1 MGTSL
6 TGLTPSTTYD
16 ALIKVGDNGP
26 LSATAKV
33 LSDGL
38 GNDSI
43 LALSTSAV
51 GIGTNTPVVELH
63 VETSKTGITAM
74 SNVISTFRSQAPGRD
89 IGIQFSDGTNQ
100 AYIGALSGAF
110 YIGTGGAIERMCI
123 TSAGNV
129 GIGTSNLGGK
139 FQVKVATDANIAF
152 NEVGGV
158 SRISCFDDAIAV
170 SKPLIISGESIRF
183 TPGGTEIARFTSN
196 GLTFNGDTAAA
207 NALDDYEEGTW
218 TPGFTLDSGSVSA
231 FTSSGSYT
239 KIGRQVSVTM
249 TITFTTTLLATINE
263 ITGLPFTAQNL
274 PQNAVGAVRES
285 ANAGTLWQW
294 RVNANS
300 TQGLLR
306 KYDNTQV
313 LTNGDT
319 FIGTLTYFV

>member
-16 ALIKVGDNGP
+16 ALIKVGDNGA
-26 LSATAKV
+26 LSATAKY

-38 GNDSI
+38 GNDST
-43 LALSTSAV
+43 LALSTTSV
-51 GIGTNTPVVELH
+51 GIGTASP
-63 VETSKTGITAM
+63 TSGRLQVKGVGSTDAT
-74 SNVISTFRSQAPGRD
+74 NVIFTDNS
-89 IGIQFSDGTNQ
+89 
-100 AYIGALSGAF
+100 SGAATF
-110 YIGTGGAIERMCI
+110 AIRDNGNVFML
-123 TSAGNV
+123 GNV
-129 GIGTSNLGGK
+129 GIGTSSPTQKLTVYRNDSGNVNALIENAFINQGNLIQFNQNTTSGTVTAYIGHGGDASGD
-139 FQVKVATDANIAF
+139 FQFF
-152 NEVGGV
+152 NGG
-158 SRISCFDDAIAV
+158 AV
-170 SKPLIISGESIRF
+170 RMSILK
-183 TPGGTEIARFTSN
+183 GG

-239 KIGRQVSVTM
+239 KIGRQVSVIM

-274 PQNAVGAVRES
+274 PQNAIGAVRES
-285 ANAGTLWQW
+285 ANTGTMWQW
-294 RVNANS
+294 RVNANA

-306 KYDNTQV
+306 KYDNTQS
-313 LTNGDT
+313 LANGDT